1 MTKLTTILAASPS
14 GAYEITGTI
23 AILPIGDRKVRF
35 LIERLPDGSLGSL
48 THVASG
54 YAFANNLKRF
64 GVSFLVQHG
73 TWHRAPTARELAEA
87 AIADAVHTYG
97 LDNVL
102 ARIDEAPLLI
112 TA

>member
-1 MTKLTTILAASPS
+1 MTKLTTILAASASTPF
-14 GAYEITGTI
+14 EISGTI
-23 AILPIGDRKVRF
+23 AILPVGDRKVRF
-35 LIERLPDGSLGSL
+35 LIERLSDGSLGSL

-54 YAFANNLKRF
+54 QAFTRNLKRF

-97 LDNVL
+97 ADAVL
-102 ARIDEAPLLI
+102 ARIDAAPVI
-112 TA
+112 NP